1 MRISSQFQNVK
12 PFLRSLRSKKIGAQ
26 HESPHAK
33 QTFESSNYPRNMSI
47 SSEIGKAFEK
57 NYLNASNK
65 VCSPDRIP
73 KSTSAKITA
82 AKAAITK
89 P

>member
-1 MRISSQFQNVK
+1 MMRISSQFQNVK
-12 PFLRSLRSKKIGAQ
+12 SFFKVFKIQKNGAQ

-33 QTFESSNYPRNMSI
+33 QTFESPNYPRNISI

-57 NYLNASNK
+57 KL
-65 VCSPDRIP
+65 PQRIQQSLQP
-73 KSTSAKITA
+73 RAD
-82 AKAAITK
+82 

>member
-1 MRISSQFQNVK
+1 MLRIYSLFQNVK
-12 PFLRSLRSKKIGAQ
+12 SFFSFFRTKKIGAQ

-33 QTFESSNYPRNMSI
+33 QTFESPNYPRNMSI

-57 NYLNASNK
+57 KL
-65 VCSPDRIP
+65 PQRIQQSLQP
-73 KSTSAKITA
+73 RAD
-82 AKAAITK
+82 